1 MGRNPIGWN
10 KDFPDNRK
18 SSAVKELKI
27 DIVLQ
32 GNVLLDL
39 KEMEATNNDSDNVTH
54 SKSSTTTS
62 VKNPRSTSHKKNA
75 AIKQI
80 NFKDKSSNISDELA
94 HVFCSKSTLE
104 QKTTAMSAIAQT
116 YWIELALILV
126 LCVLCMRLCVQ
137 LDYLRTSTSSRK
149 ELSKVVHSAD
159 IEEYEMQQTTLI
171 DSGDDYLPSYEE
183 TGHHVVTN
191 MVDESLHVANIQQL
205 AQELEDLVLLG
216 STPPTVYGNIHLTP
230 TVTTKIPKEIAAG
243 SWEPRRSGRVR
254 QATQRF
260 AESWYNGRLH
270 GLGSALGVE
279 S

>member
-1 MGRNPIGWN
+1 MIQTMSRTGLIP
-10 KDFPDNRK
+10 KKTQHSCSP
-18 SSAVKELKI
+18 L
-27 DIVLQ
+27 
-32 GNVLLDL
+32 
-39 KEMEATNNDSDNVTH
+39 

-80 NFKDKSSNISDELA
+80 NIKDNSSSISDELA

-159 IEEYEMQQTTLI
+159 IEECGMQPTALI
-171 DSGDDYLPSYEE
+171 DSGDEYLPSYEE

-191 MVDESLHVANIQQL
+191 IVDESLHVANIQQL
-205 AQELEDLVLLG
+205 AQELEDLVVFG
-216 STPPTVYGNIHLTP
+216 DTSPTVYGNIHLAP
-230 TVTTKIPKEIAAG
+230 TVTTKEIAVG
-243 SWEPRRSGRVR
+243 VWEPRRSGRVR

-260 AESWYNGRLH
+260 AESWYNGSLH